1 VETELEEGFLG
12 TSDRIFLSQEYRK
25 LQDAQKEYQNM
36 LTSLENTIGKGNTT
50 NVESHVEKESQVKQ
64 YLEDTESAD
73 NKLFQIKQHRQNNK
87 MNQLETNI
95 EKYNQTIKDLGVD
108 DDELRS
114 MKSQS
119 ESVNLNIK
127 RISDL
132 GNNPDNGK
140 YLIFINN
147 QCMSYENRGDVDT
160 YSLAFCN
167 KSNPKLH
174 FKIKSIGDVEE
185 YNKHVSN
192 VDKITS
198 DYAIGFPFSIVKP
211 DSVNDKCVSLDQE
224 GLSVQPC
231 NLSDYQMWHTSSHNK
246 ACKN

>member
-1 VETELEEGFLG
+1 
-12 TSDRIFLSQEYRK
+12 
-25 LQDAQKEYQNM
+25 
-36 LTSLENTIGKGNTT
+36 
-50 NVESHVEKESQVKQ
+50 
-64 YLEDTESAD
+64 
-73 NKLFQIKQHRQNNK
+73 
-87 MNQLETNI
+87 
-95 EKYNQTIKDLGVD
+95 
-108 DDELRS
+108 
-114 MKSQS
+114 
-119 ESVNLNIK
+119 
-127 RISDL
+127 
-132 GNNPDNGK
+132 
-140 YLIFINN
+140 
-147 QCMSYENRGDVDT
+147 MSYENRGDVDT

-192 VDKITS
+192 VDQITS

-211 DSVNDKCVSLDQE
+211 NGVNDKCVSLDQE